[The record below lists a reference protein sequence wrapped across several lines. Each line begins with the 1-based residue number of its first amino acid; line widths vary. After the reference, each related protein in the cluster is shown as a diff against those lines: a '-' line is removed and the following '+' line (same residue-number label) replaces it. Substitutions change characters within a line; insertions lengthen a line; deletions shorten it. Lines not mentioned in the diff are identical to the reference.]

1 MNPPG
6 DTLLL
11 RNSPDRCDDRAE
23 RLFSTDSEED
33 DRTRHADMAAYV

>member
-11 RNSPDRCDDRAE
+11 RNLPDRCDDHAGP
-23 RLFSTDSEED
+23 LLATDSEEE
-33 DRTRHADMAAYV
+33 TPPSGQILFSE